1 MGWGQVVKAANTES
15 LPPSLPTDKT
25 CVGLRN
31 VLEQAFKIGG
41 IGIHPQLVM
50 YIGHAPISVHRPS
63 HGYPLQEVL
72 AWGTTVGPANRSRIG
87 ICHTCV
93 LYIYI
98 YIYVYIYIDR
108 CRDSSFI
115 QQFLVCSVEFY
126 KGVDGAPNHLGP
138 GMGHI
143 CLGLSGAA
151 AWGCLTLPGAT

>member
-1 MGWGQVVKAANTES
+1 MFI
-15 LPPSLPTDKT
+15 D
-25 CVGLRN
+25 
-31 VLEQAFKIGG
+31 GG
-41 IGIHPQLVM
+41 HLFMDGGASIYRCWHLFIDAG
-50 YIGHAPISVHRPS
+50 AS
-63 HGYPLQEVL
+63 
-72 AWGTTVGPANRSRIG
+72 
-87 ICHTCV
+87 

-98 YIYVYIYIDR
+98 YIYR
-108 CRDSSFI
+108 CRDCSYI